1 MKRWSW
7 QRSFAITAAFLAL
20 AGLFAI
26 AVSDRA
32 SADTPKGAKIVTTSV
47 EKAGPDFALQG
58 EYLGEIGGGDK
69 IAAQVIAEGNGKFT
83 AVILPGGLPG
93 AGWDEN
99 TRITGSGV
107 AKDGKITID
116 TDQGK
121 GEIFDGKLIGMS
133 SSGDKV

>member
-1 MKRWSW
+1 MKRWSLN
-7 QRSFAITAAFLAL
+7 RGLAL
-20 AGLFAI
+20 TAGITVLAAALAV
-26 AVSDRA
+26 AVSDKA
-32 SADTPKGAKIVTTSV
+32 KADTPKSAKIVATDA

-58 EYLGEIGGGDK
+58 EYEGEIGGGDK

-107 AKDGKITID
+107 VKDGKITID
-116 TDQGK
+116 TEEGK
-121 GEIFDGKLIGMS
+121 GEISDGKLIGTS
-133 SSGDKV
+133 RSGDKV